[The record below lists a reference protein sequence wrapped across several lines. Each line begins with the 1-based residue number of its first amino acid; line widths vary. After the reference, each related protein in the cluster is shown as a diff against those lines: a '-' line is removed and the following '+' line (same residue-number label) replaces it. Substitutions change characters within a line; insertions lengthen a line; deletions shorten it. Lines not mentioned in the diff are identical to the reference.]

1 MDYYYVCTGGLVKA
15 TYVLCYRI
23 YDLVIFDHVFVY
35 LEEYGY
41 GIPINIFITVFSKYK
56 SSLLTLNFTNFWQ

>member
-41 GIPINIFITVFSKYK
+41 GIPINIFITVFSK
-56 SSLLTLNFTNFWQ
+56 